1 MHNYCFKISVIIS
14 KKYTIK
20 YTATFI
26 SQFNNILKYF
36 MSKLDNKIAAENFYM
51 EVI

>member
-1 MHNYCFKISVIIS
+1 MAS

-36 MSKLDNKIAAENFYM
+36 MSKLNNKIAAENFYM
-51 EVI
+51 EVISEIEKRNISL

>member
-1 MHNYCFKISVIIS
+1 MAS

-36 MSKLDNKIAAENFYM
+36 MSKLNNKIAAENFYM
-51 EVI
+51 EII

>member
-1 MHNYCFKISVIIS
+1 MAS

-36 MSKLDNKIAAENFYM
+36 KIFY
-51 EVI
+51 E